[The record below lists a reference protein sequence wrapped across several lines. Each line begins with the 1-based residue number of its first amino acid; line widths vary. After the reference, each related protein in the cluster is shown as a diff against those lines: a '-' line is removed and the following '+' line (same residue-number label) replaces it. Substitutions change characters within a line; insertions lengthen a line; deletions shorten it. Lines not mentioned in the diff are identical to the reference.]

1 MKQTKI
7 CVNAMVGNEEA
18 TITRMLQSV
27 VDYIDYYVIQCN
39 GNDNTR
45 NIIDEFFQSR
55 GIYGFT

>member
-1 MKQTKI
+1 MKKTKI

-55 GIYGFT
+55 GISGFN